1 MSKTQKIRKKENK
14 NKSSKYLELIINQ
27 ILLMQYSWTL
37 DPVEAIISTIIWKD
51 SLKILK
57 VKKYNGNFFRVL
69 INRISNLFICLIFYI

>member
-1 MSKTQKIRKKENK
+1 MSKTQKIGKKENK

-57 VKKYNGNFFRVL
+57 VKKYNGNFL
-69 INRISNLFICLIFYI
+69 ESL